1 MPRRRHPTTKP
12 PRPPRPPMKMP
23 HRPRPRSPP
32 RRISLFFRKRFVVV
46 VEEWRR
52 ITAPELCAFEV
63 APLQRS
69 CAVGAHLLQLKGLCR
84 RGARLHA
91 VSDLKVKHRAQVLRS
106 FLFGRHSPFPERPEE
121 LDLRADK
128 IHRTSAAEAA
138 CIFALLAEA
147 GSFPSSVVAYAK
159 RWSRD
164 SGRSSLSRE
173 SAFGTCST

>member
-91 VSDLKVKHRAQVLRS
+91 VRDLKVKHRAQVLQS
-106 FLFGRHSPFPERPEE
+106 STVHRHSVAFSSAVMRPSQNDPRN
-121 LDLRADK
+121 LTCVPIRF
-128 IHRTSAAEAA
+128 IG
-138 CIFALLAEA
+138 C
-147 GSFPSSVVAYAK
+147 
-159 RWSRD
+159 
-164 SGRSSLSRE
+164 RSSLY
-173 SAFGTCST
+173 FCTFF

>member
-106 FLFGRHSPFPERPEE
+106 FLFCAVREACILRILFGRHSPFPERPEE

-128 IHRTSAAEAA
+128 IHRLPKQLV
-138 CIFALLAEA
+138 FLH
-147 GSFPSSVVAYAK
+147 V
-159 RWSRD
+159 
-164 SGRSSLSRE
+164 
-173 SAFGTCST
+173 